1 MNFKLTEENR
11 SKIITNSIV
20 VIVGI
25 TFFFAFYRFE
35 ELRAGIDSA
44 ISKLFPFIF
53 GFAIAFLLDK
63 PMMMFEEFLKKVGLK
78 GRGVRTLA
86 AILALIL
93 GFIAVSALLW
103 LLIPQVLASLFD
115 LIDKAPGYLGHFFD
129 FVNDVIVKENIDVSY
144 LYEYL
149 GPDFEKEL
157 ITNLTSFFSNSLPQM
172 VTLTGK
178 VTSTFFNIILGM
190 MAGLYIMFEKELFI
204 LGFKRATYAFCS
216 KPVADYLSR
225 FSRITADIFN
235 NFIVGKAIDS
245 LIIGVITYVL
255 MTIFKMPYAL
265 LLSVIVGTTNMIPV
279 FGPFIGAIP
288 GVFILM
294 IIHPLHGLYFALLIL
309 GIQQFDGNILGPIIL
324 GDKLGL
330 PSLAILFA
338 VVIGGG
344 LFGILGMFIGVPI
357 FAVIYTAVGEVV
369 EHRLKKKNLTI
380 ELNTKVE

>member
-1 MNFKLTEENR
+1 MNIKLTEENR
-11 SKIITNSIV
+11 ARVITNSIV
-20 VIVGI
+20 VIIGI
-25 TFFFAFYRFE
+25 TVFFIFYRFD
-35 ELRAGIDSA
+35 ELRAGLDVVIN
-44 ISKLFPFIF
+44 KLSPFIF
-53 GFAIAFLLDK
+53 GFAVAFLLDK

-78 GRGVRTLA
+78 GKAVRSLA

-93 GFIAVSALLW
+93 GFFAVSALLW
-103 LLIPQVLASLFD
+103 LLIPQVLTSLFD
-115 LIDKAPGYLGHFFD
+115 LIEKAPGYLGHFFD
-129 FVNDVIVKENIDVSY
+129 FVNDVIARENIDISY
-144 LYEYL
+144 LYEFI
-149 GPDFEKEL
+149 GTDFEKEL
-157 ITNLTSFFSNSLPQM
+157 ITNLTSFFSSSLPQM

-190 MAGLYIMFEKELFI
+190 MAGLYIMFEKENFI
-204 LGFKRATYAFCS
+204 LGIKRTTYAFCS

-225 FSRITADIFN
+225 FANITADIFN

-255 MTIFKMPYAL
+255 MSIFKMPYAL

-288 GVFILM
+288 GIFILM
-294 IIHPLHGLYFALLIL
+294 IIHPLQGLYFALLIL
-309 GIQQFDGNILGPIIL
+309 AIQQFDGNILGPIIL

-344 LFGILGMFIGVPI
+344 MFGILGMFIGVPI
-357 FAVIYTAVGEVV
+357 FAVIYTAIREVV
-369 EHRLKKKNLTI
+369 DDRLKKKKLKV

>member
-1 MNFKLTEENR
+1 MNIKLTEENR
-11 SKIITNSIV
+11 ARVITNSIV
-20 VIVGI
+20 VIIGI
-25 TFFFAFYRFE
+25 TVFFIFYRFD
-35 ELRAGIDSA
+35 ELRAGLDVVIN
-44 ISKLFPFIF
+44 KLSPFIF
-53 GFAIAFLLDK
+53 GFAVAFLLDK

-78 GRGVRTLA
+78 GKAVRSLA

-93 GFIAVSALLW
+93 GFFAVSALLW
-103 LLIPQVLASLFD
+103 LLIPQVLTSLFD
-115 LIDKAPGYLGHFFD
+115 LIEKAPGYLGHFFD
-129 FVNDVIVKENIDVSY
+129 YVNDVIVRENIDISY
-144 LYEYL
+144 LYEFI
-149 GPDFEKEL
+149 GTDFEKEL
-157 ITNLTSFFSNSLPQM
+157 ITNLTSFFSSSLPQM

-190 MAGLYIMFEKELFI
+190 MAGLYIMFEKENFI
-204 LGFKRATYAFCS
+204 LGIKRTTYAFCS

-225 FSRITADIFN
+225 FANITADIFN

-255 MTIFKMPYAL
+255 MSIFKMPYAL

-288 GVFILM
+288 GIFILM
-294 IIHPLHGLYFALLIL
+294 IIHPLQGLYFALLIL
-309 GIQQFDGNILGPIIL
+309 AIQQFDGNILGPIIL

-344 LFGILGMFIGVPI
+344 MFGILGMFIGVPI
-357 FAVIYTAVGEVV
+357 FAVIYTAIREVV
-369 EHRLKKKNLTI
+369 DDRLKKKKLKV

>member
-1 MNFKLTEENR
+1 MNIKLTEENKA
-11 SKIITNSIV
+11 KIVTNSII
-20 VIVGI
+20 VIIGI
-25 TFFFAFYRFE
+25 AVFFTFYRFD
-35 ELRAGIDSA
+35 ELRAALDVV

-53 GFAIAFLLDK
+53 GFAVAFLLDK
-63 PMMMFEEFLKKVGLK
+63 PMMMFEEFLKKIGLK
-78 GRGVRTLA
+78 GKAVRSLA

-93 GFIAVSALLW
+93 GFFAVSALLW
-103 LLIPQVLASLFD
+103 LLIPQVLTSLFD
-115 LIDKAPGYLGHFFD
+115 LIEKAPGYLGHFFD
-129 FVNDVIVKENIDVSY
+129 FVNDVIVRENIDISY
-144 LYEYL
+144 LYEFL
-149 GPDFEKEL
+149 GTDFEKEL
-157 ITNLTSFFSNSLPQM
+157 ITNLTSFFSSSLPQM

-190 MAGLYIMFEKELFI
+190 MAGLYIMFEKENFI
-204 LGFKRATYAFCS
+204 LGIKRTTYAFCS

-225 FSRITADIFN
+225 FANITAEIFN

-255 MTIFKMPYAL
+255 MSIFKMPYAL

-288 GVFILM
+288 GIFILM
-294 IIHPLHGLYFALLIL
+294 IIHPLQGLYFALLIL
-309 GIQQFDGNILGPIIL
+309 AIQQFDGNILGPIIL

-344 LFGILGMFIGVPI
+344 MFGILGMFIGVPI
-357 FAVIYTAVGEVV
+357 FAVLYTAIREVV
-369 EHRLKKKNLTI
+369 DHRLKKKKLI
-380 ELNTKVE
+380 VELNTKVE

>member
-1 MNFKLTEENR
+1 MNLKLTEENR
-11 SKIITNSIV
+11 SKVIANSIV
-20 VIVGI
+20 VVIGI
-25 TFFFAFYRFE
+25 TVFFAFYRFD
-35 ELRAGIDSA
+35 ELRAGFDVMIG
-44 ISKLFPFIF
+44 KLFPFIF

-78 GRGVRTLA
+78 GKGVRNLA

-93 GFIAVSALLW
+93 GFIMVSALLW
-103 LLIPQVLASLFD
+103 LLIPQVLTSLFD

-129 FVNDVIVKENIDVSY
+129 FVNDVIVRENIDISY
-144 LYEYL
+144 LYEFL
-149 GPDFEKEL
+149 GTDFEKEL
-157 ITNLTSFFSNSLPQM
+157 ITNLTSFFSSSLPQM

-190 MAGLYIMFEKELFI
+190 MAGLYIMFEKENFI
-204 LGFKRATYAFCS
+204 LGIKRTTYAFCS

-225 FSRITADIFN
+225 FAKITADIFN

-245 LIIGVITYVL
+245 VIIGVITYVL

-294 IIHPLHGLYFALLIL
+294 IIHPLQGLYFALLIL
-309 GIQQFDGNILGPIIL
+309 AIQQFDGNILGPIIL

-344 LFGILGMFIGVPI
+344 MFGILGMFIGVPI
-357 FAVIYTAVGEVV
+357 FAVIYTAVREVV
-369 EHRLKKKNLTI
+369 EYRLNKKNLKV

>member
-1 MNFKLTEENR
+1 MNIKLTEENR
-11 SKIITNSIV
+11 AKIITNSIV
-20 VIVGI
+20 VIIGI
-25 TFFFAFYRFE
+25 AVFFTFYRFE
-35 ELRAGIDSA
+35 ELRAGLDVVVN
-44 ISKLFPFIF
+44 KLSPFIF
-53 GFAIAFLLDK
+53 GFAVAFLLDK

-78 GRGVRTLA
+78 GKAVRSLA

-93 GFIAVSALLW
+93 GFFVVSALLW
-103 LLIPQVLASLFD
+103 LLIPQVLTSLFD
-115 LIDKAPGYLGHFFD
+115 LIEKAPGYLGHFFD
-129 FVNDVIVKENIDVSY
+129 FVNDVIVRENIDISY
-144 LYEYL
+144 LYEFI
-149 GPDFEKEL
+149 GTDFEKEL
-157 ITNLTSFFSNSLPQM
+157 ITNLTSFFSSSLPQM

-190 MAGLYIMFEKELFI
+190 MAGLYIMFEKENFI
-204 LGFKRATYAFCS
+204 LGIKRTTYAFCS
-216 KPVADYLSR
+216 KSVADYLTR
-225 FSRITADIFN
+225 FANITADIFN

-255 MTIFKMPYAL
+255 MSIFKMPYAL

-288 GVFILM
+288 GIFILV
-294 IIHPLHGLYFALLIL
+294 IIHPLQGLYFALLIL
-309 GIQQFDGNILGPIIL
+309 AIQQFDGNILGPIIL

-344 LFGILGMFIGVPI
+344 MFGILGMFIGVPI
-357 FAVIYTAVGEVV
+357 FAVIYTAIREVV
-369 EHRLKKKNLTI
+369 DNRLKRKKLKV